1 MIVCSQGSKIL
12 NRSINIILLFL
23 KLPQLKLYGK
33 NIIKDQMLDKTLY
46 TFYASNIVLQQQ
58 YR

>member
-1 MIVCSQGSKIL
+1 MIVCSRGSKIL
-12 NRSINIILLFL
+12 NRSINIIILFL